1 MSKRLQSG
9 IASLLLVLVF
19 SPVIGALIVPV
30 HGTLQATVTI
40 GDSFYSPQEVTIL
53 VGSTVLWTNTGSLT
67 HASTSNTGLWDSG
80 PIAPG
85 GSYQS
90 PVFESVGVFNYHSAP
105 PDSQMTGKIIV
116 VPTSANVLSASA
128 VNEGLLTGFVIAV
141 LFAFVVIFWLNY
153 PSAQSKARA
162 RMR

>member
-1 MSKRLQSG
+1 MLP
-9 IASLLLVLVF
+9 AN
-19 SPVIGALIVPV
+19 A
-30 HGTLQATVTI
+30 TLQATITI

-67 HASTSNTGLWDSG
+67 HTSTSNTALWDSG
-80 PIAPG
+80 PIGPG

-90 PVFESVGVFNYHSAP
+90 PVFQSVGVFNYHSAP

-116 VPTSANVLSASA
+116 VPTTAKVLTAGT
-128 VNEGLLTGFVIAV
+128 VDEGLLAGFVIAV
-141 LFAFVVIFWLNY
+141 LFGFVVIFWLNY
-153 PSAQSKARA
+153 PSTQSKARA